1 MFVRYITMMF
11 IDTSTYIILWRKMF
25 RLITEYSSVNILLMK
40 RATRIK
46 YTVKLV
52 RMYILLVYRSRRFVS
67 LQVAAV
73 HRSETR

>member
-11 IDTSTYIILWRKMF
+11 IDTSTYIILCRKMF
-25 RLITEYSSVNILLMK
+25 RLITEYSLVNILLMK